1 MARSGFGPCDFQS
14 RTGVSRETLDKL
26 QVYAGLLVKWQGS
39 VNLVGKS
46 TLPRLWQRHFY
57 DSAQLY
63 QYLISPGPLI
73 DLGAGAGFPGL
84 VLAAMGRDDVTLIES
99 SRKKC
104 SFLRE
109 VAGRLSLN
117 VNIFQERIEALEAR
131 PNARYIV
138 SRALAPLDKLL
149 FYSWPLLSE
158 DGTCIFLKG
167 RDVETELTD
176 AEKNWKIQLEIHPSA
191 SDAEGIILTIGGL
204 EPRND
209 EFISK

>member
-1 MARSGFGPCDFQS
+1 
-14 RTGVSRETLDKL
+14 
-26 QVYAGLLVKWQGS
+26 
-39 VNLVGKS
+39 
-46 TLPRLWQRHFY
+46 
-57 DSAQLY
+57 Y

-117 VNIFQERIEALEAR
+117 VNIYQERIEALEAR